1 MTTILGYLVLVI
13 FFFTE
18 GRIRS
23 GEEAKS
29 FDASKLDRRSTML
42 IGIGFFVS
50 GMALTTASWLLNFL
64 NVGRLSLWV
73 GWLGVAVAIGGLMLR
88 WWANRVLGAFY
99 TRTLKVVENQTVVRA
114 GPYRL
119 VRHPGY
125 LGTILMWTGAAT
137 ATANWIV
144 LLVVLI
150 AMLAVYMYRIET
162 EEKMLVSAYPDYA
175 EYRKHTWRLIPFI
188 Y

>member
-1 MTTILGYLVLVI
+1 MTTLLGYLVVGV
-13 FFFTE
+13 FFLIE

-29 FDASKLDRRSTML
+29 FQAGKFDRRSTML
-42 IGIGFFVS
+42 IGVGFFVA
-50 GMALTTASWLLNFL
+50 GLALTASWLLNFL
-64 NVGRLSLWV
+64 KIGRLPVWV
-73 GWLGVAVAIGGLMLR
+73 GWLGIVIAIGGLVLR

-99 TRTLKVVENQTVVRA
+99 TRTLKVVADQSIVRA
-114 GPYRL
+114 GPYRV

-125 LGTILMWTGAAT
+125 LGVILMWAGAAM

-144 LLVVLI
+144 LTVVLI
-150 AMLAVYMYRIET
+150 GMFAVYVYRIET
-162 EEKMLVSAYPDYA
+162 EEKMLVGAYKDYA
-175 EYRKHTWRLIPFI
+175 EYRKQTWRLIPLL